1 MAAAQNRTIVSMLL
15 PVRKFKRKAGT
26 CNSKSVGPTAI
37 SLGNGGGEAAMLGA
51 IAGDIIGSVYEW
63 NNIKTEEFELF
74 GTNSRFTYDTVMT
87 IAIADAV
94 LDIVSKGSG
103 LENSR
108 DMYAAKLKEY
118 GRAYPNAGYGG
129 MFIKWLVSE
138 TFEPYG
144 SYGNGSAMRI
154 SPIGFAFDDLETVLR
169 EAGKSAEVTHNHVE
183 GIKGA
188 QAVAAAIFLA
198 RHNRSKSEIKEFIKE
213 RFGYDL
219 DRKLDDIRR
228 WYRFDVSCQGSV
240 PEAIIAFLESHDYES
255 AVRKAVSI
263 GGDSDTIACITGGIA
278 HAFYGE
284 VPNHIA
290 EKALYILD
298 NRLSEVWNRFK
309 SKYRL

>member
-1 MAAAQNRTIVSMLL
+1 
-15 PVRKFKRKAGT
+15 
-26 CNSKSVGPTAI
+26 
-37 SLGNGGGEAAMLGA
+37 MLGA

-63 NNIKTEEFELF
+63 NNIKSEEFELF
-74 GTNSRFTYDTVMT
+74 DQNSRFTDDTVMT
-87 IAIADAV
+87 VAVADAL
-94 LDIVSKGSG
+94 LDIESKGG
-103 LENSR
+103 GFENSR
-108 DMYAAKLKEY
+108 DMYAARLKEY

-129 MFIKWLVSE
+129 MFSKWLMSE

-144 SYGNGSAMRI
+144 SYGNGSAMRV

-169 EAGKSAEVTHNHVE
+169 EAGKSADVTHNHIE

-198 RHNRSKSEIKEFIKE
+198 RHNRSKIEIKEFIKE

-219 DRKLDDIRR
+219 DRKLDDIRQ

-278 HAFYGE
+278 HAYYGE
-284 VPNHIA
+284 VPQDIA
-290 EKALYILD
+290 EKALSVLD
-298 NRLSEVWNRFK
+298 NRLREVWDRFK
-309 SKYRL
+309 SKYQL

>member
-1 MAAAQNRTIVSMLL
+1 
-15 PVRKFKRKAGT
+15 
-26 CNSKSVGPTAI
+26 
-37 SLGNGGGEAAMLGA
+37 MLGA

-74 GTNSRFTYDTVMT
+74 DQNSRFTDDTVMT
-87 IAIADAV
+87 IAIANAV
-94 LDIVSKGSG
+94 LNIESKGG
-103 LENSR
+103 GFENSR
-108 DMYAAKLKEY
+108 DMYAARLKEY

-129 MFIKWLVSE
+129 MFGKWLMSE
-138 TFEPYG
+138 IFEPYG
-144 SYGNGSAMRI
+144 SYGNGSAMRV
-154 SPIGFAFDDLETVLR
+154 SPIGFAFDDIETVLR
-169 EAGKSAEVTHNHVE
+169 EAEKSADVTHNHIE

-198 RHNRSKSEIKEFIKE
+198 RQNKSKSEIKEFIKE

-219 DRKLDDIRR
+219 DRKLDDIRQ

-284 VPNHIA
+284 VPQDIA
-290 EKALYILD
+290 EKVLSVLD
-298 NRLSEVWNRFK
+298 KRLSEVWDRFK

>member
-1 MAAAQNRTIVSMLL
+1 
-15 PVRKFKRKAGT
+15 
-26 CNSKSVGPTAI
+26 
-37 SLGNGGGEAAMLGA
+37 MLGA

-74 GTNSRFTYDTVMT
+74 SKSSRFTDDTVMT

-94 LDIVSKGSG
+94 LNIESKGSG
-103 LENSR
+103 FENSR
-108 DMYAAKLKEY
+108 DMYAARLKQY
-118 GRAYPNAGYGG
+118 GRAYPNAGYGS
-129 MFIKWLVSE
+129 MFIKWIMSE

-144 SYGNGSAMRI
+144 SFGNGSAMRV

-169 EAGKSAEVTHNHVE
+169 EAEKSADVTHNHIE

-198 RHNRSKSEIKEFIKE
+198 RHNKSKSEIKEFIKE

-284 VPNHIA
+284 APKDIA
-290 EKALYILD
+290 EKTLSVLD

-309 SKYRL
+309 NKYNL

>member
-1 MAAAQNRTIVSMLL
+1 MV
-15 PVRKFKRKAGT
+15 V
-26 CNSKSVGPTAI
+26 I
-37 SLGNGGGEAAMLGA
+37 SLRNEGNDAMLGA
-51 IAGDIIGSVYEW
+51 IAGDIIGSVYELD
-63 NNIKTEEFELF
+63 NIKTEEFELF
-74 GTNSRFTYDTVMT
+74 DQDSRFTDDTVMT
-87 IAIADAV
+87 VAVANAV
-94 LDIVSKGSG
+94 LNIESKGNG
-103 LENSR
+103 FENSR
-108 DMYAAKLKEY
+108 DIYAARLKEY

-129 MFIKWLVSE
+129 MFGKWLMSE

-144 SYGNGSAMRI
+144 SFGNGSAMRV

-169 EAGKSAEVTHNHVE
+169 EAEKSAAVTHNHIE

-198 RHNRSKSEIKEFIKE
+198 RQNKSKSEIKEFIKE

-219 DRKLDDIRR
+219 DRKLDDIRQ
-228 WYRFDVSCQGSV
+228 WYRFDVTCQGSV

-284 VPNHIA
+284 VPQDIA
-290 EKALYILD
+290 EKALSVLD
-298 NRLSEVWNRFK
+298 KRLSEVWDRFK
-309 SKYRL
+309 SKYQL